1 MIVNRPLILE
11 EIPYYKHLPRLPFAP
26 NFSALP
32 EVLNVD
38 ILTLDG
44 LQPITVNIANLYPSG
59 IPLQPSQEAINYY
72 LRQEVKFQMVFVVA
86 NFYDLRCVGNVVE
99 GRPYSISLIPASK
112 RGKPQEMSA
121 AFFKNFSIEKV
132 LEWEPVY
139 LNFNSFTG
147 EWDLFGSF
155 GTFFNS
161 QSELDIYTDS
171 IGFIIGVYFLANKYS
186 KRDILLPDIISA
198 DNRTRRKYRDYRI
211 NRYYEPFAKLKLR
224 KLWGA
229 DSPIELFLIH
239 ALANRNIFPKIQT
252 SIFRDGA
259 IYANFYDMVSDFN
272 IKEEH
277 YLITSADLYF
287 EKEKLAIFCDSKQYH
302 NTDEAKRKDE
312 RISEK
317 LADIGIN
324 YLRISGTD
332 IVHELPKCV
341 AQIEEYL
348 MRLAI

>member
-1 MIVNRPLILE
+1 MIVNRPLTLE
-11 EIPYYKHLPRLPFAP
+11 KIPYYKRLPRLPFAP

-32 EVLNVD
+32 EVLNMD

-44 LQPITVNIANLYPSG
+44 LEPITLDIASLYPSG
-59 IPLQPSQEAINYY
+59 IPLQPSQEIINYY
-72 LRQEVKFQMVFVVA
+72 SRQEIKFQMVFVVA
-86 NFYDLRCVGNVVE
+86 NFYDLRCVDNVVE

-121 AFFKNFSIEKV
+121 VFFKNFSIEKV
-132 LEWEPVY
+132 LEQKLIY
-139 LNFNSFTG
+139 LNFNPFKG

-171 IGFIIGVYFLANKYS
+171 IGFIIGVYFLANKYN
-186 KRDILLPDIISA
+186 KRKILLTDIVSA
-198 DNRTRRKYRDYRI
+198 DDRTRRKYRDYRI
-211 NRYYEPFAKLKLR
+211 KRYYTPFSKLEIR

-239 ALANRNIFPKIQT
+239 ALANKQLFPKIQT
-252 SIFRDGA
+252 SIFRDGS
-259 IYANFYDMVSDFN
+259 IYANFYDMVSAFN
-272 IKEEH
+272 VKEEH
-277 YLITSADLYF
+277 HLITTADLYF
-287 EKEKLAIFCDSKQYH
+287 EQEKLAIFCDSKQYH
-302 NTDEAKRKDE
+302 STDEAKRKDE

-317 LADIGIN
+317 LTALGIN
-324 YLRISGTD
+324 SLRIQGTD
-332 IVHELPKCV
+332 IVQDLPKCV

-348 MRLAI
+348 KRPAA